1 MMAKGLQRI
10 RKIERACARSLKF
23 AEAGI
28 DKAGILL
35 WRQWRIIL
43 HRQQKELVQ
52 KWDQLLFGSMD
63 DAWI

>member
-10 RKIERACARSLKF
+10 RNIERACTQSLKF
-23 AEAGI
+23 AEAGT

-52 KWDQLLFGSMD
+52 KWDQLLFGRMD
-63 DAWI
+63 DVWI